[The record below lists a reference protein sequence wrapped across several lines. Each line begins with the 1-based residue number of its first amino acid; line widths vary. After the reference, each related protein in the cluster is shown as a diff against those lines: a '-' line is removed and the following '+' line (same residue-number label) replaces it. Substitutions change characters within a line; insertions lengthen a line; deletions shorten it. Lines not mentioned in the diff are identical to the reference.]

1 MATSDGY
8 SSRDL
13 VYIHD
18 DGFNS
23 YALDAA
29 PSILKVL
36 REHGIRDGL
45 VIDLGSGTGRW
56 VKELLK
62 AGYECRGIDQSPEM
76 VRYAKTVAP
85 KVLFSVDSVFESPLP
100 KCRAVTSMGECLNYR
115 FQDARSSK
123 AALKKLFQRVHDA
136 LEPGGVFVFDIA
148 TPARAPKGKPR
159 VHRRD
164 GKDWAIVSVT
174 SKIPGGLRRSMVFF
188 RRFGELYRRGTE
200 THDLSL
206 YPVTDILTAL
216 RRCGFKARRLPAKGY
231 FQEVP
236 GMAWFLAE
244 KPSAR
249 Q

>member
-36 REHGIRDGL
+36 REHGIHNGL
-45 VIDLGSGTGRW
+45 VVDLGSGTGRW
-56 VKELLK
+56 VNELVN

-76 VRYAKTVAP
+76 VRYAQQVAP
-85 KVLFSVDSVFESPLP
+85 KVMFSVASIFESPLP

-115 FQDARSSK
+115 FGDVRTSK
-123 AALKKLFQRVHDA
+123 AALKKLFLRVFEA

-148 TPARAPKGKPR
+148 TPARAPKAKPR
-159 VHRRD
+159 IHRRD

-174 SKIPGGLRRSMVFF
+174 TKIPGGLRRSMVFF
-188 RRFGELYRRGTE
+188 RRYGEMYRRGTE

-206 YPVTDILTAL
+206 YSVADVLAL
-216 RRCGFKARRLPAKGY
+216 LRQCGFRSRRLPAKGY
-231 FQEVP
+231 FQEAP

-244 KPSAR
+244 KVTSR
-249 Q
+249 R